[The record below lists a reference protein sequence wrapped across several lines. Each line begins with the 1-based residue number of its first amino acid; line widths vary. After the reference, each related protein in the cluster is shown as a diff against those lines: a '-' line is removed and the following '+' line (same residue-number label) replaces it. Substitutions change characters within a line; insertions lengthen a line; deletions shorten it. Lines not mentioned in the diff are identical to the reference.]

1 MQKKSAQHCKS
12 TICQSKKK
20 KRCDKFCFCLT
31 GLPANVQRVEGP
43 HHGSNLLL
51 CQFVLGTRKEHA
63 YPVCYIEQ
71 SPLLLLSVP
80 SFRLCPPRFPPPGAC
95 ILTRQWFLDAQYRH
109 LHLTMVPSKV
119 PPTKPMMSS
128 PEDNCQHGGVLDL
141 KASLIYHYVPCGG
154 NHMVLPV
161 VPVPLSDISF
171 EGLLSTPHFFQCC
184 SCPSLWYLLRRLAVH
199 SPLLPVSYLVSSQIS
214 VFFSF

>member
-1 MQKKSAQHCKS
+1 MSV
-12 TICQSKKK
+12 KKK
-20 KRCDKFCFCLT
+20 KKKMW
-31 GLPANVQRVEGP
+31 QI
-43 HHGSNLLL
+43 LLL
-51 CQFVLGTRKEHA
+51 PDWPSSQCPESWRSPSWQCQFVLGTRKECA

-80 SFRLCPPRFPPPGAC
+80 SFRLCPPCFPPPGAC
-95 ILTRQWFLDAQYRH
+95 ILTQRWFLDAQYRH

-171 EGLLSTPHFFQCC
+171 EGLLSTPHFFLC
-184 SCPSLWYLLRRLAVH
+184 H
-199 SPLLPVSYLVSSQIS
+199 T
-214 VFFSF
+214 